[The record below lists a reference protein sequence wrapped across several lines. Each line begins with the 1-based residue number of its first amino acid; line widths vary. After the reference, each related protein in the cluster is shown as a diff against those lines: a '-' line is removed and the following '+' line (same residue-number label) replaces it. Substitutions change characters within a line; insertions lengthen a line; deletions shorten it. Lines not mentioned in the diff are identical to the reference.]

1 MDPRRT
7 FGSNCASMGGRV
19 VRLEE
24 GGGVSINMGVG
35 PEFIADGFGV
45 ASYVGCPSHTMSV
58 HSQSTHRRL
67 LSEKKALSVEQSKQ
81 GLREWMVG
89 VG

>member
-1 MDPRRT
+1 
-7 FGSNCASMGGRV
+7 
-19 VRLEE
+19 
-24 GGGVSINMGVG
+24 
-35 PEFIADGFGV
+35 
-45 ASYVGCPSHTMSV
+45 MSV